1 MSRQVTN
8 NRQINCL
15 AKTNNGISFVGAREK
30 SCPEIANCNKPVLSG
45 QKYLGQQ
52 TRYIWVKNGFMTTHR
67 GPPSRR
73 RRRIQECF
81 KRSWVYLDGFL
92 AQMLCLKRI
101 KYVWFTLTTS
111 SLVGDHLVDIVD
123 VDADVLKVYHG
134 FFLKSCRCRHRLGT

>member
-1 MSRQVTN
+1 M
-8 NRQINCL
+8 
-15 AKTNNGISFVGAREK
+15 G
-30 SCPEIANCNKPVLSG
+30 
-45 QKYLGQQ
+45 
-52 TRYIWVKNGFMTTHR
+52 KNGFMTTHR
-67 GPPSRR
+67 GPSSRR

-134 FFLKSCRCRHRLGT
+134 FFFFKVAAVEIDWGLRD

>member
-52 TRYIWVKNGFMTTHR
+52 TRYIWVKNGLMTTHR

-111 SLVGDHLVDIVD
+111 SLVGDHLVD
-123 VDADVLKVYHG
+123 ADVLKVYHG
-134 FFLKSCRCRHRLGT
+134 FFLTSCHCRHRLET